1 MSVQWI
7 ILLPFDPVI
16 VCDPPFQPYW
26 GKQHTAA
33 GSKFRDQHTAGS
45 KQQFRSSNYHG
56 MTFHPTDC
64 HCHGIFLICCSSI
77 SPTVV
82 VLASMRCIL
91 AFCCAG
97 LRPIV
102 WQMQFPA
109 WLSKQCH
116 LNVSSTYSPSPQG
129 PARSP
134 QPILRL
140 RPSSSICFLC
150 RSTVILLLS
159 ATIISLRPLYPSTPV
174 GLFAVF
180 SRTGAV
186 GCRPCPVSEVPPR

>member
-1 MSVQWI
+1 
-7 ILLPFDPVI
+7 
-16 VCDPPFQPYW
+16 
-26 GKQHTAA
+26 
-33 GSKFRDQHTAGS
+33 
-45 KQQFRSSNYHG
+45 
-56 MTFHPTDC
+56 
-64 HCHGIFLICCSSI
+64 
-77 SPTVV
+77 
-82 VLASMRCIL
+82 MRCIL

-116 LNVSSTYSPSPQG
+116 LNVSSTYSSPNIYFMSSIDHQCSGQSKINTSTYSLSPQCLLNLFSVTSMSPEG

-159 ATIISLRPLYPSTPV
+159 ATIISLRLLIRQLLSV
-174 GLFAVF
+174 SLLFF

>member
-1 MSVQWI
+1 
-7 ILLPFDPVI
+7 
-16 VCDPPFQPYW
+16 
-26 GKQHTAA
+26 
-33 GSKFRDQHTAGS
+33 
-45 KQQFRSSNYHG
+45 

-64 HCHGIFLICCSSI
+64 HCHCIFPICCCSI

-82 VLASMRCIL
+82 FLASMRCIL

-102 WQMQFPA
+102 WQLQFPA

-116 LNVSSTYSPSPQG
+116 LNVSSTYSPSPEG

-159 ATIISLRPLYPSTPV
+159 ATIISRRPLIRQLLSVSLLFFPGQEQLV
-174 GLFAVF
+174 AGLAQCPR
-180 SRTGAV
+180 SLPAN
-186 GCRPCPVSEVPPR
+186 CRLLHIISPQVALPPCYT

>member
-1 MSVQWI
+1 
-7 ILLPFDPVI
+7 
-16 VCDPPFQPYW
+16 
-26 GKQHTAA
+26 
-33 GSKFRDQHTAGS
+33 
-45 KQQFRSSNYHG
+45 

-102 WQMQFPA
+102 WQLQLPA

-116 LNVSSTYSPSPQG
+116 LNVSSTYSSPNIYFMSSIDHQCSGQSKINTSTYSPSPEG

-159 ATIISLRPLYPSTPV
+159 ATIISLRPLIRQLLSVSLLFFPGQEQLV
-174 GLFAVF
+174 AGLAQCPR
-180 SRTGAV
+180 SLPAN
-186 GCRPCPVSEVPPR
+186 CRLLHIISPQVALPPCYT